1 MSVHIIT
8 NENSPVEGMTSRI
21 SIMSSVNYNLF
32 IREDN
37 SNLGDATAIWL
48 SNKTALELANW
59 IMDNVETIN
68 DRSVE

>member
-37 SNLGDATAIWL
+37 SNLGEVNAIWL

-59 IMDNVETIN
+59 IMDNVE
-68 DRSVE
+68 VAE

>member
-1 MSVHIIT
+1 MSVHVIT

-48 SNKTALELANW
+48 SNKTALELATW
-59 IMDNVETIN
+59 IINNVE
-68 DRSVE
+68 VE